1 MAIQT
6 RIINGSYTE
15 IYVGGGK
22 FITQGAPTNF
32 HQFWTQ
38 KILVGSETIEDF
50 MEVTATEKTA
60 LEAADAKW
68 ERPPQEFIDHWNIRA
83 GENGKYNES
92 TGFSELNGI
101 HDIDYTEAMQ
111 IDTDSVDFCQPTAE
125 NLYAHKYPR
134 GRTLFAFKTF
144 GYMESY
150 RICFAY
156 CGQKVIRLNSGY
168 PGGVGVSDAHGM
180 FQYCTA
186 LQKILGVIQIK
197 GDTKDAFLG
206 CQSLEEFRIEIM
218 GNFDLDFR
226 ESPLVSLDSIE
237 YLVTKATNTSPITIT
252 LHPDA
257 YARVTDELFAL
268 AVEKNITIAS
278 T

>member
-1 MAIQT
+1 
-6 RIINGSYTE
+6 
-15 IYVGGGK
+15 
-22 FITQGAPTNF
+22 
-32 HQFWTQ
+32 
-38 KILVGSETIEDF
+38 
-50 MEVTATEKTA
+50 
-60 LEAADAKW
+60 
-68 ERPPQEFIDHWNIRA
+68 
-83 GENGKYNES
+83 
-92 TGFSELNGI
+92 
-101 HDIDYTEAMQ
+101 
-111 IDTDSVDFCQPTAE
+111 
-125 NLYAHKYPR
+125 
-134 GRTLFAFKTF
+134 
-144 GYMESY
+144 
-150 RICFAY
+150 
-156 CGQKVIRLNSGY
+156 
-168 PGGVGVSDAHGM
+168 M

-268 AVEKNITIAS
+268 AAEKNITIAS